1 MDMDR
6 LSSMA
11 SSSGGILYL
20 MAVMLVIA
28 LTVIFERNWYLRRAT
43 RHGERI
49 IAKLR
54 GTATLDAATLASLCA
69 QSGHQPHGIVLEVA
83 LDHADLPDR
92 TAFVERLE
100 EEILLQVPN
109 IDARL
114 WVVDTVITA
123 APLLGLLGTIIGMF
137 QTFHALGEGGSGP
150 KAAVTGGVA
159 EALVATACGLFIA
172 LVGLVAYNDLNT
184 RVRLVVHQLE
194 TLKTMLANRL
204 LPTGRTAQIDT
215 VAVPYFRLSPVRK
228 GH

>member
-1 MDMDR
+1 MDLDH
-6 LSSMA
+6 LLNIA

-20 MAVMLVIA
+20 MALMLVIA
-28 LTVIFERNWYLRRAT
+28 LTVIFERSWYLRRAN

-49 IAKLR
+49 IARLR
-54 GTATLDAATLASLCA
+54 GTATLDAATLANLCV
-69 QSGHQPHGIVLEVA
+69 QSEHQPHGIVLEVA

-100 EEILLQVPN
+100 EEILLQVPQ

-114 WVVDTVITA
+114 WVLDTIITA

-137 QTFHALGEGGSGP
+137 QTFHALGESASGP

-172 LVGLVAYNDLNT
+172 LVGLVAYNDLNS

-204 LPTGRTAQIDT
+204 LPGIRRLPADAGI
-215 VAVPYFRLSPVRK
+215 PYFRLSRAKK
-228 GH
+228 GQ